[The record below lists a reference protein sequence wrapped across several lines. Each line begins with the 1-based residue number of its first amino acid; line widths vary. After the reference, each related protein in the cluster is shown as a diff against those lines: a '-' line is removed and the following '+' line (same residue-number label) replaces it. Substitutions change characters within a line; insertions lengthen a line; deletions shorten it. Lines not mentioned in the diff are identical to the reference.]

1 MAHGEGFEGAI
12 VLGHATLSQTL
23 AGVGDLASRFVRYP
37 GSQQVTLWLPQD
49 GYAGYSRFCILGPGG
64 AVIDEADVTARL
76 NGRVQILIDT
86 FPWPPGAYRI
96 EIDHSDG
103 WRHVLPLE
111 KLEAGIAPPPEPQPA
126 PEPSTGPIVYRDG
139 FGNILPDEDLEMR
152 VRVLG
157 RMVSQFG
164 RHLEFDGNA
173 RAGTIIYSDGDIR
186 IPFPHEMCA
195 GRVHISVDLPTPQ
208 RWESVTGRP
217 IAEREAIIAF
227 VAAETQR
234 QKASRWAY
242 EIYDDRID
250 FVDP

>member
-1 MAHGEGFEGAI
+1 MTGGEGFEGAI
-12 VLGHATLSQTL
+12 VLGNTTLSEAV

-64 AVIDEADVTARL
+64 GVVDDADVTARL

-86 FPWPPGAYRI
+86 FPWPPGPYRI
-96 EIDHSDG
+96 EIHHSDG
-103 WRHVLPLE
+103 WCHVLPLE
-111 KLEAGIAPPPEPQPA
+111 KLEAGIAPPPEPQPE

-139 FGNILPDEDLEMR
+139 FGNILPDEDLALR
-152 VRVLG
+152 ARVLG

-173 RAGTIIYSDGDIR
+173 RAGTITYVDGDIR
-186 IPFPHEMCA
+186 IRFPHEMCT
-195 GRVHISVDLPTPQ
+195 GRVHFSIDLPAAD

-217 IAEREAIIAF
+217 LAERESIIAF

-234 QKASRWAY
+234 QQASSWSF

-250 FVDP
+250 FIS